1 MISTPSCAQIVQSVR
16 DELNDTITPA
26 LSDPGLLATL
36 GMIDAL
42 LQTVV
47 GRLDHELAWM
57 REEIAA
63 IEQLAAT
70 LIDDGADRDGTVAGA
85 LAHLLEARTDSDHL
99 PDVQAQYSLA
109 TEVLSCCIDIAV
121 PLGGEVRTQTEA
133 VLQAR
138 LDREVRIRG
147 DFSLV
152 GR

>member
-16 DELNDTITPA
+16 DELTDTIAPA
-26 LSDPGLLATL
+26 ITDPGMLANL

-63 IEQLAAT
+63 IEQLAET
-70 LIDDGADRDGTVAGA
+70 LVGEGADGDGKVAGA
-85 LAHLLEARTDSDHL
+85 LTQLHGGWTDSDHL
-99 PDVQAQYSLA
+99 PEVQKQYSLA

-121 PLGGEVRTQTEA
+121 PLGGDLRTQTEQ

-138 LDREVRIRG
+138 LDREVQIRG
-147 DFSLV
+147 EFSLV